1 MINRTLLYVTRKK
14 GKSLTLFILLFL
26 ISTFVTM
33 SLALMDATNQVS
45 RFMRESVDGRIEIRQ
60 LGEQPFGQED
70 LTEDSK
76 TPITEDTIHQIMAL
90 SKIAVYNAHNR
101 GLASSDNLT
110 FSQGLASSASDN
122 MGTIRGVNNSSLL
135 SDFQDNRLS
144 LIDGKHITA
153 EDENVV
159 IISETLA
166 NQNNLSIG
174 NTIALRPA
182 QMGINDEGKVID
194 LMNENNPTIA
204 VKIIGIYSEEEV
216 QVHGFT
222 QPSANITANQL
233 FSDHTLMT
241 SLGIAKVGAYEAVTF
256 HVDDPEELPVVVQE
270 IKQLEELDWNHLFM
284 QHDDGDYMRI
294 SADLQ
299 TIQNF
304 IVVILVT
311 IGIISAIILTLIL
324 ILRMRGRVHE
334 VGILLSVGIR
344 KNQILGGF
352 LLEIIIIAL
361 LSFITSYASTNVMIP
376 NLNHSLLADLIV
388 MNGIEDY
395 QFLTLSLTRYGLVY
409 FVTLL
414 IILLTAYFST
424 LVTIRLKP
432 KQILTK
438 MQ

>member
-76 TPITEDTIHQIMAL
+76 TPIIEDTINQIMAL
-90 SKIAVYNAHNR
+90 SEITVYNAHNR
-101 GLASSDNLT
+101 GLASSDNLS
-110 FSQGLASSASDN
+110 FSQGLASSESDN
-122 MGTIRGVNNSSLL
+122 MGSIRGVNNSALL
-135 SDFQDNRLS
+135 SDFKDNQVS
-144 LIDGKHITA
+144 LVDGRHITA
-153 EDENVV
+153 EDEHVV

-166 NQNNLSIG
+166 NQNHLSIG
-174 NTIALRPA
+174 NSIPLRAA
-182 QMGINDEGKVID
+182 QIGINEEGKV
-194 LMNENNPTIA
+194 ENVMDENSPTTF

-216 QVHGFT
+216 QVHGYT
-222 QPSANITANQL
+222 QPSASITANQL
-233 FSDHTLMT
+233 FSDHKLMT
-241 SLGIAKVGAYEAVTF
+241 SLGLAEVGAYQAVTF
-256 HVDDPEELPVVVQE
+256 HVDDPRELPNMVHE
-270 IKQLEELDWNHLFM
+270 IKRKDLDWNHLFM
-284 QHDDGDYMRI
+284 QHDDGDYMSI
-294 SADLQ
+294 STDLQ
-299 TIQNF
+299 TIQNLM
-304 IVVILVT
+304 IVILVT

-334 VGILLSVGIR
+334 VGILLSVGIS
-344 KNQILGGF
+344 KMQIWGGF
-352 LLEIIIIAL
+352 LLEISIIAI
-361 LSFITSYASTNVMIP
+361 LSFMVSYATTNVMIP
-376 NLNHSLLADLIV
+376 NINHSLLADLLV